1 MDNAFIQ
8 YWDECLNILDNQ
20 LSGVIYDVYV
30 KSLIPVSFDGKI
42 FAVSCNSSHAK
53 STINSRHAETIQN
66 TLSKVIGQNIE
77 LKLYTEKEFQAFNEK
92 QTKTEPSN
100 KKEDNEQKKSGINSR
115 YTFENFVRGKSNDFA
130 YSAAEAIAKSPDNS
144 PFNPLFLYGGVGL
157 GKTHLM
163 YAIANEIIDNN
174 PDKKVLYFS
183 SETFTNELIQSIRE
197 GKNQQFRD
205 KYREI
210 DALLIDD
217 IQFLSDKEGTQEEF
231 FHTFN
236 ALYNEN
242 KIIVISSDRPPK
254 EIKILE
260 ERLRSRFSMGLTID
274 VKLPDFET
282 RTAILSKKAEIEKIP
297 ISEDVTKY
305 IAKNIN
311 SNIRDLEGALNR
323 VHAYATLQNS
333 EITIDIAE
341 TALKDLINESKTNE
355 ITIPYIQEIVANYF
369 SLTKEQILGKTRS
382 KNIALPRQ
390 IAMYLSRELVDAS
403 LPAIGSEFN
412 RDHTTI
418 IHGHE
423 KIKKELNTNETLR
436 AQVIELKKNIQGE

>member
-1 MDNAFIQ
+1 MNNAFIQ
-8 YWDECLNILDNQ
+8 YWDECLQILDNHTN
-20 LSGVIYDVYV
+20 GVVYDVYI
-30 KSLIPVSFDGKI
+30 KSLIPVSFENNVFI
-42 FAVSCNSSHAK
+42 VSCNSNHAK
-53 STINSRHAETIQN
+53 TTILSRYKNNIQA
-66 TLSKVIGQNIE
+66 TLCTVIGQDVE
-77 LKLYTEKEFQAFNEK
+77 FELYTEKELAEMSK
-92 QTKTEPSN
+92 N
-100 KKEDNEQKKSGINSR
+100 KKAPTNNEENKNQKKKSGVSSR
-115 YTFENFVRGKSNDFA
+115 YTFDNFVRGKSNDLA
-130 YSAAEAIAKSPDNS
+130 YSAAQAIAKSPDNS

-163 YAIANEIIDNN
+163 YALANEIIKNSPN
-174 PDKKVLYFS
+174 KKVLYFS

-236 ALYNEN
+236 ALYNNN
-242 KIIVISSDRPPK
+242 KIIVISSDRPPG
-254 EIKILE
+254 EIKVLE

-274 VKLPDFET
+274 VQLPDFET
-282 RTAILSKKAEIEKIP
+282 RTAILSKKAELENIN

-305 IAKNIN
+305 IAKNIS
-311 SNIRDLEGALNR
+311 SNIRDLEGALTR
-323 VHAYATLQNS
+323 VNAYATLQNS
-333 EITIDIAE
+333 KITIDIAE
-341 TALKDLINESKTNE
+341 TALRDLINESKTDE
-355 ITIPYIQEIVANYF
+355 ITIPYIQEIIANYYD
-369 SLTKEQILGKTRS
+369 LTKEQILSKNRS
-382 KNIALPRQ
+382 KKIARPRQ

-423 KIKKELNTNETLR
+423 KIKQELETNATLMSEI
-436 AQVIELKKNIQGE
+436 ADLKKKIQGE

>member
-30 KSLIPVSFDGKI
+30 KNLIPYSFDGSV

-53 STINSRHAETIQN
+53 STINSRHAQTIQN

-77 LKLYTEKEFQAFNEK
+77 FKIYTEKEIKAYNKK
-92 QTKTEPSN
+92 QSKTKPSN
-100 KKEDNEQKKSGINSR
+100 SKPEQKRSGVNSR
-115 YTFENFVRGKSNDFA
+115 YTFDNFVRGKSNDFA

-163 YAIANEIIDNN
+163 YAIANEIMANN

-254 EIKILE
+254 EIQILE

-282 RTAILSKKAEIEKIP
+282 RTAILSKKADTENIS
-297 ISEDVTKY
+297 ISENVTKY

-311 SNIRDLEGALNR
+311 SNIRDLEGALTR
-323 VHAYATLQNS
+323 VNAYATLQNS

-355 ITIPYIQEIVANYF
+355 ITIPYIQEIVANYYG
-369 SLTKEQILGKTRS
+369 LTKEQILGKTRS

-403 LPAIGSEFN
+403 LPTIGTEFN

-423 KIKKELNTNETLR
+423 KIKTELNTNDNLKM
-436 AQVIELKKNIQGE
+436 QILDLKKNIQGE

>member
-8 YWDECLNILDNQ
+8 YWEECLNILDNQ
-20 LSGVIYDVYV
+20 ISRVVYDVYI
-30 KSLIPVSFDGKI
+30 KTLIPVSFENNNFTVI
-42 FAVSCNSSHAK
+42 CNTNYYK
-53 STINSRHAETIQN
+53 TTITSRYGQTIEN
-66 TLSKVIGQNIE
+66 TLSKVIGQNVKFVIF
-77 LKLYTEKEFQAFNEK
+77 TDKEFETLEQKTQPAKESQK
-92 QTKTEPSN
+92 VQTN
-100 KKEDNEQKKSGINSR
+100 DQKKSGINAR
-115 YTFENFVRGKSNDFA
+115 YTFESFVRGKSNDLA

-163 YAIANEIIDNN
+163 YAIANEIMENN

-236 ALYNEN
+236 ALYNNN

-282 RTAILSKKAEIEKIP
+282 RTAILSKKAEVENIK

-311 SNIRDLEGALNR
+311 SNIRDLEGALTR
-323 VHAYATLQNS
+323 VHAYAMLQKS
-333 EITIDIAE
+333 EITINIAE
-341 TALKDLINESKTNE
+341 TALRDLINESKNDE
-355 ITIPYIQEIVANYF
+355 ITVSYIQEIVANFYGI
-369 SLTKEQILGKTRS
+369 SKEQMLSNNRS
-382 KNIALPRQ
+382 KQVALPRQ
-390 IAMYLSRELVDAS
+390 IAMFLSEQLVDAS
-403 LPAIGSEFN
+403 LPDIGAEFKRN
-412 RDHTTI
+412 HTTI
-418 IHGHE
+418 IHGRD
-423 KIKKELNTNETLR
+423 KIKDDLVTNDTL
-436 AQVIELKKNIQGE
+436 AFEVSELKKKIQGE

>member
-30 KSLIPVSFDGKI
+30 KSLIPISFDGTI
-42 FAVSCNSSHAK
+42 FSVSCNSSHAK
-53 STINSRHAETIQN
+53 STISSRHAETIKN
-66 TLSKVIGQNIE
+66 SLSKVIGHNIE
-77 LKLYTEKEFQAFNEK
+77 LKLYTEKELQALSEK
-92 QTKTEPSN
+92 KPLGDDCS
-100 KKEDNEQKKSGINSR
+100 KKEKNEQKKSGINSR

-254 EIKILE
+254 EIQILE

-282 RTAILSKKAEIEKIP
+282 RTAILSKKAETENIP

-311 SNIRDLEGALNR
+311 SNIRDLEGALTR

-341 TALKDLINESKTNE
+341 TALIDLINESKANE

-390 IAMYLSRELVDAS
+390 IAMYLSREMVDAS
-403 LPAIGSEFN
+403 LPTIGGEFN

-423 KIKKELNTNETLR
+423 KIRKELEVNESLR
-436 AQVIELKKNIQGE
+436 MQIIDLKKNIKGE